1 MLSIYQSK
9 VVECYSEEQ
18 CQCDPSSRAARMHG
32 RANYPSPFVETISR
46 RLFITRPTG
55 RILDRARVGYFA
67 RAMGQRA
74 CRQWRSELT
83 EQSPV
88 L

>member
-1 MLSIYQSK
+1 MDAKIT
-9 VVECYSEEQ
+9 
-18 CQCDPSSRAARMHG
+18 P
-32 RANYPSPFVETISR
+32 PFVETISR
-46 RLFITRPTG
+46 RLFITRPTE

-67 RAMGQRA
+67 RAMGQRT

-83 EQSPV
+83 KQSPV